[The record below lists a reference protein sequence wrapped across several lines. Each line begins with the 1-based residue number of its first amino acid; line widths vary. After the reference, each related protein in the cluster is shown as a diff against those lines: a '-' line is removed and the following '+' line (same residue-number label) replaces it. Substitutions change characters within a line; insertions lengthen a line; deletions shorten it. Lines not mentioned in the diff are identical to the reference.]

1 MQRNNN
7 RKLFSNFIVL
17 SIIQGANLL
26 LSLLVLPYVIMKV
39 GAEGFGAIAV
49 AQMVMTYLSTISD
62 YGFTLTATR
71 DIALYKDDHSK
82 ISKIFFTVLTSKLL
96 ITALLFILLMLLGM
110 FTQIFSDR
118 FLLYALGFAY
128 VIGQSL
134 FVNWFFQGIEKMH
147 YITISTLVA
156 RLIFIAL
163 VFIFI
168 HHKEDGIFYLFF
180 FGIGNIIAGILS
192 IYLAIRIY
200 KLKFIR
206 PKRIDLICELKEG
219 WQITISS
226 LTVNSYFYSNVFIL
240 RFFTNDLIVG
250 YYSIAERILFAIR
263 QIITL
268 FAQVVYP
275 HICRL
280 AQKSKQEANV
290 FFKQIYLPF
299 LLLIFCG
306 CCILFFFSKQII
318 YIFIG
323 NESFLPVLLLRL
335 LSFVPVIVCLNIPAY
350 QVLLAFKHKRSYVRI
365 LTLGTVVNLIANI
378 LLVNVWGATGTA
390 ISIIITEL
398 FITIGLNMELYKNNL
413 TGFIKPESLN
423 TKSIIV

>member
-1 MQRNNN
+1 MQKSNS

-26 LSLLVLPYVIMKV
+26 LSLLVIPYVIVKV
-39 GAEGFGAIAV
+39 GADGFGAIAV

-71 DIALYKDDHSK
+71 DIAIFKDDREK

-96 ITALLFILLMLLGM
+96 ISVLLFIFVFLLGM
-110 FTQIFSDR
+110 FTQIFGDR

-134 FVNWFFQGIEKMH
+134 FVNWFFQGVEKMQ
-147 YITISTLVA
+147 YITISTLIA
-156 RLIFIAL
+156 RLIFVAL

-168 HHKEDGIFYLFF
+168 HQKADSILYLLF
-180 FGIGNIIAGILS
+180 FGIGNIIAGLLS
-192 IYLAIRIY
+192 IFLAIRIY
-200 KLKFIR
+200 KLQFIR
-206 PKRIDLICELKEG
+206 PRRIDLTSELKEG

-240 RFFTNDLIVG
+240 RFFTSDLVVG
-250 YYSIAERILFAIR
+250 YYSIAERILFGVR

-268 FAQVVYP
+268 FAQVIYP
-275 HICRL
+275 HVCRL
-280 AQKSKQEANV
+280 AKKSKQEANA
-290 FFKQIYLPF
+290 FFKQIYFPF
-299 LLLIFCG
+299 LLLIFLG
-306 CCILFFFSKQII
+306 CCVLFFFSKQII
-318 YIFIG
+318 HIFIG

-350 QVLLAFKHKRSYVRI
+350 QVLLAFDHKKSYVQV

-378 LLVNVWGATGTA
+378 LLVNIWDATGTA

-398 FITIGLNMELYKNNL
+398 FITVGLNLELYKSNL
-413 TGFIKPESLN
+413 INFIKPESLH
-423 TKSIIV
+423 TKSIVV

>member
-1 MQRNNN
+1 MQKSNS

-26 LSLLVLPYVIMKV
+26 LSLLVIPYVILKI
-39 GAEGFGAIAV
+39 GTDGFGAIAV

-71 DIALYKDDHSK
+71 DIAIYKDDHAK

-96 ITALLFILLMLLGM
+96 ITVLLFILLFVLGM
-110 FTQIFSDR
+110 VTQIFGDR

-134 FVNWFFQGIEKMH
+134 FVNWFFQGVEKMQ

-156 RLIFIAL
+156 RLIFVAL

-168 HHKEDGIFYLFF
+168 HQKDDSILYLLF
-180 FGIGNIIAGILS
+180 FGIGNIIAGLLS
-192 IYLAIRIY
+192 IYIAIRIY
-200 KLKFIR
+200 KLKFIL
-206 PKRIDLICELKEG
+206 PGRIDLTNELKEG
-219 WQITISS
+219 WQITVSS

-240 RFFTNDLIVG
+240 RFFTSDLVVG
-250 YYSIAERILFAIR
+250 YYSIAERILFGVR

-275 HICRL
+275 HVCRL
-280 AQKSKQEANV
+280 AKKGKQEANA

-299 LLLIFCG
+299 LLLIFLG
-306 CCILFFFSKQII
+306 CCVLFFFSKQII
-318 YIFIG
+318 FIFIG
-323 NESFLPVLLLRL
+323 NEYFLPVLLLRL

-350 QVLLAFKHKRSYVRI
+350 QVLLAFDHKKSYVRI

-378 LLVNVWGATGTA
+378 LLVNIWGATGTA

-398 FITIGLNMELYKNNL
+398 FITIGLNLELYKSNL
-413 TGFIKPESLN
+413 ISFIKPESLQ
-423 TKSIIV
+423 TKSIVV

>member
-1 MQRNNN
+1 MQKSNN
-7 RKLFSNFIVL
+7 KKFFSNFIVL

-26 LSLLVLPYVIMKV
+26 LSLLVIPYVIMKV
-39 GAEGFGAIAV
+39 GADGFGAIAV

-71 DIALYKDDHSK
+71 DIAIYKDDHAK

-96 ITALLFILLMLLGM
+96 ITALLFILLFLMGM
-110 FTQIFSDR
+110 FTQIFGDR

-134 FVNWFFQGIEKMH
+134 FVNWFFQGVEKMH

-156 RLIFIAL
+156 RLIFVAL

-168 HHKEDGIFYLFF
+168 HQKADSILYLLF
-180 FGIGNIIAGILS
+180 FGIGNILAGLLS

-206 PKRIDLICELKEG
+206 PRRIDLISELKEG

-240 RFFTNDLIVG
+240 RFFTSDLVVG
-250 YYSIAERILFAIR
+250 YYSIAERILFGVR

-268 FAQVVYP
+268 FAQVAYP
-275 HICRL
+275 HVCRL
-280 AQKSKQEANV
+280 AKKSKQEANV

-318 YIFIG
+318 FIFIS
-323 NESFLPVLLLRL
+323 NEYFLPVLLLRL

-350 QVLLAFKHKRSYVRI
+350 QILLAFDHKKSYVRV

-398 FITIGLNMELYKNNL
+398 FITVGLNLELYKSNL
-413 TGFIKPESLN
+413 ISFIKPESVH
-423 TKSIIV
+423 TKSIVV